1 LGDVERLRKELASI
15 KAGLKEL
22 YERSTGSR
30 LARIVVVAPYAH
42 PKAVEACLKMG
53 VELYSRV

>member
-1 LGDVERLRKELASI
+1 MGDVERLHKELASI

-22 YERSTGSR
+22 YESSAGSR
-30 LARIVVVAPYAH
+30 LARIVVAAFYAH

-53 VELYSRV
+53 VEPYSCV